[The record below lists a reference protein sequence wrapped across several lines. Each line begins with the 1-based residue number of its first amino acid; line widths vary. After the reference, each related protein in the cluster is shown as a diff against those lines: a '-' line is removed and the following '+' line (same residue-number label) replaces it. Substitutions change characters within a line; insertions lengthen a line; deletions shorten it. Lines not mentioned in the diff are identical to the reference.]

1 MSRNLLHVSHL
12 PSFQE
17 FLIRNSIPFRPGRGN
32 FQVLQIQLED
42 GQWACI
48 YSRLEMPEH
57 YSVDRRLDHLV
68 KSYIKVMKEGRK

>member
-17 FLIRNSIPFRPGRGN
+17 FLIRNFIPFRPGRGN

-48 YSRLEMPEH
+48 YNRLEMPEH
-57 YSVDRRLDHLV
+57 YSVDRRLDPLV
-68 KSYIKVMKEGRK
+68 KSYIKTMKGAK